1 MLIYLAGRPGRTSTV
16 SDVAEAYRLS
26 RSHLLKVA
34 LRLRRLGFI
43 TTTRG
48 RAGGIRLAKEPHE
61 INIGTLVRGA
71 EDGFALVE
79 CMQETGGACMISPV
93 CLLKG
98 MFGEALEAYL
108 AVLDRYTLADATRN
122 QAGLNALLGLD
133 AVA

>member
-1 MLIYLAGRPGRTSTV
+1 
-16 SDVAEAYRLS
+16 
-26 RSHLLKVA
+26 LLKVA